1 MKAINENY
9 NEYVESNSESLQSE
23 IDTAID
29 YAKSDLNDL
38 QAQIL
43 GWAKVDF
50 KTPDSINNFYRISFI
65 S

>member
-38 QAQIL
+38 QAEIL
-43 GWAKVDF
+43 
-50 KTPDSINNFYRISFI
+50 S
-65 S
+65 